1 MQNHIKDDDLTYA
14 LDSSGR
20 MVYIDSI
27 PPEKRG
33 LACDCVCPKC
43 KMPMIAKLGHD
54 VPHRKKPHFAH
65 SADSNC
71 QGYCMTALHL
81 LAEQIIEDK
90 KAVMAPA
97 YKSIPSRSIK
107 FTKVIVENRV
117 ERKDLQPD
125 VAGYTEEGY
134 CINIEIRNTSEV
146 KEKKKIKIKES
157 NITCL
162 EIDVRDQKLDELEL
176 EKFLLFS
183 TDKREWINN
192 PIYDKIHKDTKK
204 QITNTYTEALPYEEE
219 IKYLEFD
226 VGNQSISTIYDKLN
240 EIGVVD
246 LGDDLVG
253 SIEYISNENK
263 FNGIVILCKC
273 NDRVSPYYVLSIWKE
288 DNKLRYEII
297 NRSREVDKRL
307 AEKYYYKTV
316 RRFVNPNNCR
326 EQEENGKTIKEINNC
341 PF

>member
-1 MQNHIKDDDLTYA
+1 MRNHIKDDDLTYA
-14 LDSSGR
+14 LDPLGR

-43 KMPMIAKLGHD
+43 KMPMMAKLGHD

-71 QGYCMTALHL
+71 QGYYMTALHL
-81 LAEQIIEDK
+81 LAEQIIDDK

-97 YKSIPSRSIK
+97 YKSIPSKSIK

-125 VAGYTEEGY
+125 LAGYTKEGY
-134 CINIEIRNTSEV
+134 CINVEIRNTSEV

-162 EIDVRDQKLDELEL
+162 EIDVRDQKLEELEN
-176 EKFLLFS
+176 FLLYS
-183 TDKREWINN
+183 TDKRKWINN
-192 PIYDKIHKDTKK
+192 PIYDKIHKDTRK
-204 QITNTYTEALPYEEE
+204 QIANIYTEELPYEEE
-219 IKYLEFD
+219 IKYLEYD

-240 EIGVVD
+240 EVGVVN
-246 LGDDLVG
+246 LGNDLVG
-253 SIEYISNENK
+253 AIEKISYGYR

-273 NDRVSPYYVLSIWKE
+273 NDRVSPYYVLSLWID

-297 NRSREVDKRL
+297 NCSREVDKRL
-307 AEKYYYKTV
+307 AEKYYNKTIH
-316 RRFVNPNNCR
+316 RFVNPNNCS
-326 EQEENGKTIKEINNC
+326 EQEEHGELFMERNNC